1 MSKKTEIS
9 VTEKRMLTRARNA
22 VTLYLGRTNPYYDGT
37 YVTVNDLEAY
47 FRDGLFDGHH
57 GLKRIGKKTV
67 KFLEK
72 YFGEKEI
79 TIQYMTEKEYNE
91 AEGIRRSDLWKIKD
105 SPEKFK
111 YEMEHPQEKTAA
123 LVFGSACHKMILEPA
138 TFGDEYAVL
147 PLGIDRRTNAG
158 KEQWKAFME
167 QNEGKELISAD
178 DAALM
183 KEMEEAMEQCSL
195 ANDLIRGEGET
206 EIPLFWTDAETD
218 EKCKVKLDRLIRGL
232 DGKFYVVDYKTAK
245 NAETDAFNRSMLNY
259 GYTLQAAMYTEGVMQ
274 TWHLPYR
281 PGFIFVV
288 QEKKAPYAINIIQVS
303 PEVME
308 YGIGQ
313 FRTLLGRYHT
323 CKELDEWPGYLP
335 VNGGYN
341 FTELPA
347 WADMDEEED
356 E

>member
-1 MSKKTEIS
+1 MSKKAEMS

-22 VTLYLGRTNPYYDGT
+22 VTLYLSRTNPYYDGT

-79 TIQYMTEKEYNE
+79 TIQHMTEKEYNE
-91 AEGIRRSDLWKIKD
+91 AEGIRRSDLWKIKE

-111 YEMEHPQEKTAA
+111 YAMEHPPESTPA
-123 LVFGSACHKMILEPA
+123 LVFGSACHKMVLEPA
-138 TFGDEYAVL
+138 TFGDEYAVA
-147 PLGIDRRTNAG
+147 PNVDGRTKEGKEIKARFAEENAG
-158 KEQWKAFME
+158 KT
-167 QNEGKELISAD
+167 IVSAE

-183 KEMEEAMEQCSL
+183 KDMEEAIERCSL
-195 ANDLIRGEGET
+195 ANDLLRGNGET
-206 EIPLFWTDAETD
+206 ETAFFWTDDETG
-218 EKCKVKLDRLIRGL
+218 EKCKVKLDRLITGL
-232 DGKFYVVDYKTAK
+232 DGRLYVVDYKTASS
-245 NAETDAFNRSMLNY
+245 ADTDAFNRSMMKY
-259 GYTLQAAMYTEGVMQ
+259 GYTLQAAMYTEAVMINGK
-274 TWHLPYR
+274 LPYR
-281 PGFIFVV
+281 PEFIFVV

-308 YGIGQ
+308 YGISQ
-313 FRTLLGRYHT
+313 FHTLLGKLHT
-323 CKELDEWPGYLP
+323 CKELDEYPGYLP
-335 VNGGYN
+335 IGGGYN
-341 FTELPA
+341 WTDLPA
-347 WADMDEEED
+347 WVDLDEED